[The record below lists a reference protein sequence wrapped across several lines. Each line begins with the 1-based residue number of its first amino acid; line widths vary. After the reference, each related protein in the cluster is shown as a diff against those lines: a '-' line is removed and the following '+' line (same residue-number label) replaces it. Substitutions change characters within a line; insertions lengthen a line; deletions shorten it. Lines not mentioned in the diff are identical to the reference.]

1 MTKPSS
7 RTGDRARVCEVCG
20 REAPAVSLL
29 PIGLARASIANLL
42 EEKYPQRSHS
52 GFICVEDLNTLR
64 AEYVGRLLATEKG
77 ELSTLEKEVLESLRN
92 QDTLSSQIEDEFQA
106 KFTFG
111 ERLSD
116 KMASFGGSWTFIV
129 LFTLIVL
136 LWIILNSIF
145 LASGSFD
152 PYPFI
157 LLNLVLSCL
166 AAFQAPI
173 IMMSQNR
180 QEARDRLR
188 AMHDYQV
195 NLKAELEIRL
205 LHQKID
211 HMLSRQW
218 ERLAEIQEIQLDLI
232 HELEKKDILSQ
243 PSP

>member
-1 MTKPSS
+1 MATSDS
-7 RTGDRARVCEVCG
+7 RIEDHARVCEVCG
-20 REAPAVSLL
+20 RGASEVPLLPVSLS
-29 PIGLARASIANLL
+29 RAAIADLL
-42 EEKYPQRSHS
+42 EKKYPERSRT
-52 GFICVEDLNTLR
+52 GFICLDDLNKLR
-64 AEYVGRLLATEKG
+64 VEYVGSLLAAEKG
-77 ELSTLEKEVLESLRN
+77 ELSSLENEVLESLQK
-92 QDTLSSQIEDEFQA
+92 QDTVSSQIEEEFQA

-116 KMASFGGSWTFIV
+116 KMAAFGGSWTF
-129 LFTLIVL
+129 LLTFALIVF
-136 LWIILNSIF
+136 LWIITNLFF
-145 LASGSFD
+145 LAARSFD

-166 AAFQAPI
+166 AAIQAPV

-188 AMHDYQV
+188 AINDYQV
-195 NLKAELEIRL
+195 NLKAELEIRH

-232 HELEKKDILSQ
+232 HELKDRDVLSGQ
-243 PSP
+243 